1 MIKTEDLENWPVW
14 NDFQPISLTEM
25 GSVKLMNRIDTKF
38 LAPQSLLQELLQ
50 RAQLEYLVQVVDGK
64 RVASY
69 DSIYFDTA
77 TLEMFTRHHDRQLR
91 RNKVRTRTYIDS
103 NLFFL
108 EIKRKNNKG
117 RTKKK
122 RIEIDGRYFECF
134 QNSNK
139 ATEFLEGLVKYKA
152 TELNPQLHT
161 QFNRITLVDKQKT
174 ERLTIDLNLQ
184 FVNIATGVTASL
196 GQLMV
201 IELKQNGFIQSKM
214 KEILLTMHIHPYK
227 ISKYCIGMAMTNPN
241 AKSNRFKKKLIYIK
255 KLNRQT
261 TD

>member
-108 EIKRKNNKG
+108 EI
-117 RTKKK
+117 
-122 RIEIDGRYFECF
+122 IVED
-134 QNSNK
+134 
-139 ATEFLEGLVKYKA
+139 
-152 TELNPQLHT
+152 
-161 QFNRITLVDKQKT
+161 
-174 ERLTIDLNLQ
+174 
-184 FVNIATGVTASL
+184 
-196 GQLMV
+196 
-201 IELKQNGFIQSKM
+201 
-214 KEILLTMHIHPYK
+214 IH
-227 ISKYCIGMAMTNPN
+227 
-241 AKSNRFKKKLIYIK
+241 
-255 KLNRQT
+255 
-261 TD
+261 